1 LLTGLFFIIIQ
12 LPFSASWQDMK
23 DLFRRAG
30 RVLHTDIHS
39 DPGSRRSNGTG
50 TVIFADPRDAQNAI
64 GKHD

>member
-1 LLTGLFFIIIQ
+1 
-12 LPFSASWQDMK
+12 MK

-30 RVLHTDIHS
+30 RVLHTDIHT

-64 GKHD
+64 GKHTTR